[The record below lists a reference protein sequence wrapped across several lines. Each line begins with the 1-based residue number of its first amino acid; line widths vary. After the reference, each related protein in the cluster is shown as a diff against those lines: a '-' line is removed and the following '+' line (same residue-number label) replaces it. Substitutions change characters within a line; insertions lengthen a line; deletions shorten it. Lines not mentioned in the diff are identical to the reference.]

1 MPLALIEVQTP
12 LIPRHHSSALCV
24 PSASL
29 TWLCSVLWLPAPRLS
44 ARLVCLAVCGPA
56 RHRQP

>member
-29 TWLCSVLWLPAPRLS
+29 TWLCSVLCAD
-44 ARLVCLAVCGPA
+44 
-56 RHRQP
+56 HRGGRRRRA